1 MSGMAHPFE
10 KMFTKAL
17 RSSTPDENLVLEE
30 AEALRKKDYSVE
42 EIHSVLSHLRD
53 ALIQD
58 DDVAILTEA
67 TEEFSRYL

>member
-1 MSGMAHPFE
+1 MTHPFE

-17 RSSTPDENLVLEE
+17 RNSTPEENLVLEE
-30 AEALRKKDYSVE
+30 AEALRKKGYSVE
-42 EIHSVLSHLRD
+42 EIHGVLTHLRD

-58 DDVAILTEA
+58 KDLEILNEA